1 MLKRIFKAG
10 LIASL
15 CLIIASAVIIPFAVK
30 ATITKGIDL
39 ITEYYREETV
49 VNTLEVKQ
57 GQFITISADDLNIKI
72 MPSGGDN
79 IWASCRLLGSED
91 ATVKFTL
98 ADDGTLEFTA
108 KQKDARHLD
117 ERLKTLQEVIN
128 WRGEV
133 TLYLPQGVNYKV
145 VGTPYGLTD
154 FIGAASN
161 ELPRS
166 VNLAESE
173 NFDAVAEDYGME
185 PDDLRDLLED
195 LGEENENIPKTYSH
209 FKADFVDVIIDC
221 PFEYTLRGKGDK
233 IQFTVGREN
242 YKYID
247 DNDEEVVII
256 GDYFMEISKDGVVM
270 NDEYYDID
278 DDNIKI
284 DEDSVTI
291 GRYTIKK

>member
-1 MLKRIFKAG
+1 MLKKIFKG
-10 LIASL
+10 SLIASI
-15 CLIIASAVIIPFAVK
+15 CLIIACAVTIPFAVK

-39 ITEYYREETV
+39 VTEYYREETV

-57 GQFITISADDLNIKI
+57 GQLVTISADDLNIKI

-91 ATVKFTL
+91 ASVKFAL
-98 ADDGTLEFTA
+98 ANDGTLQFIA
-108 KQKDARHLD
+108 KQKDARHVD

-133 TLYLPQGVNYKV
+133 TIYLPQGVNYKV

-154 FIGAASN
+154 LVGTAES

-173 NFDAVAEDYGME
+173 NFNAVAEDYDID
-185 PDDLRDLLED
+185 PDELRDLLED
-195 LGEENENIPKTYSH
+195 LGEENGNIQKTYSH
-209 FKADFVDVIIDC
+209 FKADFANAIIDC
-221 PFEYTLRGKGDK
+221 PFEYTIRGKGDK
-233 IQFTVGREN
+233 IQFEVGREN
-242 YKYID
+242 YKYSK
-247 DNDEEVVII
+247 DNGDEVVII
-256 GDYFMEISKDGVVM
+256 GDFFMEISKDGVVM

-284 DEDSVTI
+284 DDDSVTI